1 MASAAPPSSFPSLI
15 QNSFV
20 PSIDT
25 NLSLLDFESKYRFYF
40 SLGALS
46 SLSYWLRPSAS
57 IKNSST
63 KILESLMDLDYFKL
77 LKLSNDEVPNDDILR
92 ELNHKRQIE
101 TEDLF
106 YDPLRDRLL
115 QSTTEQSV
123 SNNLSEPTQSPED
136 PVVPITEAKIENT
149 KESDPVLVTVDTVQV
164 KADEN
169 PDSESDLEDWLD
181 SVIWILWS
189 IIVNVRD
196 ALMKINMYVSCS
208 SYFIGR
214 QYENKKTGFGR
225 NLKLS
230 RDTLINYPPSGGLY
244 EVQIFGGQ
252 EHFSLTQNLVV
263 APELSWWLRD
273 IRTVVI
279 YKFRLFPD
287 PIIPYHTV
295 DIIRARFGESRDRP
309 EVPSIGWHL
318 TYTRCKREKHGNKN
332 TPTQSVAFEQM
343 CEK

>member
-106 YDPLRDRLL
+106 HDPLRDRLL

-136 PVVPITEAKIENT
+136 PVVPITEAKIEKT
-149 KESDPVLVTVDTVQV
+149 KESDPALVTVDTVQV
-164 KADEN
+164 KADKN

-181 SVIWILWS
+181 SVI
-189 IIVNVRD
+189 
-196 ALMKINMYVSCS
+196 
-208 SYFIGR
+208 
-214 QYENKKTGFGR
+214 
-225 NLKLS
+225 
-230 RDTLINYPPSGGLY
+230 
-244 EVQIFGGQ
+244 
-252 EHFSLTQNLVV
+252 
-263 APELSWWLRD
+263 
-273 IRTVVI
+273 
-279 YKFRLFPD
+279 
-287 PIIPYHTV
+287 
-295 DIIRARFGESRDRP
+295 
-309 EVPSIGWHL
+309 
-318 TYTRCKREKHGNKN
+318 
-332 TPTQSVAFEQM
+332 
-343 CEK
+343 